1 MPELRMPSLGADME
15 RGKVIEWLVHPGD
28 YVHRGDL
35 VAEVDTEKTVMEIES
50 FEEGVLAEYLVDL
63 GETVPVGT
71 PIARMTGT
79 PADVAP
85 TPSTPQ
91 TQPSPPAPVPPAP
104 PAREVA
110 ATPGA
115 PGAGPLARHVAH
127 RLGVDVDRV
136 HGTGPGGAVTPAD
149 VEAAAAAG
157 ARGRV
162 PAEVAREAAAAAREA
177 EIAGPTPTS
186 RPSPPPGAPSAAG
199 ARIRSSPRARRL
211 AAELGV
217 DLASVAGTGPDGAV
231 TDADVRRAAEAG
243 GAQARAAAPTR
254 PAEAV
259 PEGAA
264 AGAPTHPRRKRRPHG
279 ERPEPAATSAA
290 PAEHGRAEPTGA
302 AERIASLRRAVGALM
317 ARSKREIPHYYL
329 STTIDLDR
337 SLEWMREANA
347 GRPLSERLVPA
358 ALLLA
363 ASARA
368 AKDVPEM
375 NGFFVDGGFRP
386 SEAVHLGVAVA
397 LRGGGLVAPAIHDAD
412 RLSPD
417 ELMAALRDL
426 VARARAGRL
435 RRAEMTDPT
444 ITVTNLGDLGVESVF
459 GVIYAPQVALVG
471 FGRVVEQPWATGGLI
486 GVRPAVTATL
496 SADHRVTDGLRGG
509 RYLARVDELLQK
521 PEEL

>member
-15 RGKVIEWLVHPGD
+15 HGKVVEWLVKPGD

-50 FEEGVLAEYLVDL
+50 FEDGVLAEYLVEL

-71 PIARMTGT
+71 PIARVTGT

-85 TPSTPQ
+85 APPSEPAA
-91 TQPSPPAPVPPAP
+91 PAPATPAAPAGHEAHAAP
-104 PAREVA
+104 P
-110 ATPGA
+110 PI
-115 PGAGPLARHVAH
+115 RHLAH

-136 HGTGPGGAVTPAD
+136 RGTGPNGVVTRAD
-149 VEAAAAAG
+149 VEAAAPAAPAEPARPAAG
-157 ARGRV
+157 APTAV
-162 PAEVAREAAAAAREA
+162 PERPPAPGATEAAALTGGRV
-177 EIAGPTPTS
+177 
-186 RPSPPPGAPSAAG
+186 
-199 ARIRSSPRARRL
+199 RSSPRARRL
-211 AAELGV
+211 AADLHV
-217 DLASVAGTGPDGAV
+217 DLAGVAGTGAGGAV
-231 TDADVRRAAEAG
+231 VEADVRRAAE
-243 GAQARAAAPTR
+243 TR
-254 PAEAV
+254 TAAEAAHAE
-259 PEGAA
+259 PGAPPA
-264 AGAPTHPRRKRRPHG
+264 AGEAPAPRPRRHRRPHPRAEHAEHAEHAEAAAVARVG
-279 ERPEPAATSAA
+279 EPSGARASAATAA
-290 PAEHGRAEPTGA
+290 GA
-302 AERIASLRRAVGALM
+302 AERVASLRRAIGSLM

-329 STTIDLDR
+329 STTIDLHR
-337 SLEWMREANA
+337 ALEWMRQANA

-358 ALLLA
+358 ALLMA

-368 AKDVPEM
+368 ARDVPEM
-375 NGFFVDGGFRP
+375 NGFFVDGEYRP
-386 SEAVHLGVAVA
+386 SSSVHLGVAVA

-444 ITVTNLGDLGVESVF
+444 ITVTNLGDLGVEAVF

-471 FGRVVEQPWATGGLI
+471 FGRVVEQPWATDGLL
-486 GVRPAVTATL
+486 GVRPVVTATL
-496 SADHRVTDGLRGG
+496 SADHRVSDGLRGG
-509 RYLARVDELLQK
+509 RFLARVDELLQK